1 MKKQKGLTMR
11 IQKMLSALTA
21 CCLGAT
27 AMVSMPMQVNA
38 ADETLTFDFQ
48 CAGANSIT
56 LTAEAVAQGDVTLP
70 ISIYITEN
78 PGVNAISLKM
88 QINDGQEAED
98 GSLGNYGITMVD
110 GDFASPYCFDSVC
123 EGDANLALSAI
134 FTSEKM
140 NIGWIYTF
148 DQTLNADA
156 YAEAGTTSWD
166 SSVSWATQ
174 YAFAEASLV
183 IPQGIAPGTYVLDV
197 RREKYVNALSTDDNV
212 FYSQTRCKA
221 AGVEGALEYNTV
233 PFTVIVEEEG
243 VTETTTTETTTESTT
258 TETTTTETT
267 TTETTTTETTTTET
281 TTTESGY
288 GETTTESVP
297 AETFPAE
304 VLPDGSDAY
313 ADLLAGEDFTYI
325 FGNVA
330 GTPGSTVKMPV
341 YIYNDPG
348 TAGAM
353 YYIDYDAALQ
363 DAAITQGTAYRISMQ
378 CNANSNP
385 LAVVWATG
393 DGGNM
398 TAKDGAVFVYLSFTI
413 PEDAAV
419 GTTYQVGTAA
429 GKDENTP
436 TEVNNTDGVALDL
449 KSVNGTITVV
459 AAEDEVALNYDRYS
473 FAGVGDSV
481 ALELLNAAEGEVQWY
496 TSDPAVAS
504 VVASGNMAV
513 VTAETTGNCQVFAVY
528 NGVTYVCEIRGGLF
542 GDVDANGKIDSSD
555 AILILKEYNSKT
567 IMGVDFLTEAERLVA
582 DVTGEGIVD
591 TQDAIPVLT
600 YYTIES
606 IIGDDASWFELTGN
620 PNAPDAP

>member
-1 MKKQKGLTMR
+1 MR

-21 CCLGAT
+21 CCLGVT
-27 AMVSMPMQVNA
+27 AMAAMPMQVNA
-38 ADETLTFDFQ
+38 ADAVLTFDIQ
-48 CAGANSIT
+48 CAGSNSIT
-56 LTAEAVAQGDVTLP
+56 LGPDALAETDMVMP
-70 ISIYITEN
+70 ISIYVSEN
-78 PGVNAISLKM
+78 PGVNAISLKL

-98 GSLGNYGITMVD
+98 GSLGNYGFTMTD
-110 GDFASPYCFDSVC
+110 GAYASPYCFDSMG
-123 EGDANLALSAI
+123 EGDADVALSAI
-134 FTSEKM
+134 FTSDKM
-140 NIGWIYTF
+140 NIGWIYSA
-148 DQTLNADA
+148 DQTVNADA
-156 YAEAGTTSWD
+156 YAEPGTTAWD
-166 SSVSWATQ
+166 PTVSWV
-174 YAFAEASLV
+174 YENAFVTANLV
-183 IPQGIAPGTYVLDV
+183 IPQGTPAGTYVLDV
-197 RREKYVNALSTDDNV
+197 RREKYVNALSTEDNV
-212 FYSQTRCKA
+212 FYSQSRCKA
-221 AGVEGALEYNTV
+221 AGVEGALEYDTV
-233 PFTVIVEEEG
+233 PFTVIIEEAG
-243 VTETTTTETTTESTT
+243 VTETT

-267 TTETTTTETTTTET
+267 TTETTTTETTTTETTLDTTTTESQVTTTET

-325 FGNVA
+325 YGNVA

-348 TAGAM
+348 TAGAQF
-353 YYIDYDAALQ
+353 YIDYDAALT
-363 DAAITQGTAYRISMQ
+363 APAITQGNAYRISMQ
-378 CNANSNP
+378 CNPNNNP
-385 LAVVWATG
+385 MAVVWATG
-393 DGGNM
+393 DGSNM
-398 TAKDGAVFVYLSFTI
+398 TANNGAVFVYLTFTI

-436 TEVNNTDGVALDL
+436 TEINNTDGVALDM

-481 ALELLNAAEGEVQWY
+481 ALELLNAAEGEVEWF
-496 TSDPAVAS
+496 TTDPEVAS
-504 VVASGNMAV
+504 VVAAGNMAL
-513 VTAETTGNCQVFAVY
+513 VTAETTGNCRIVAVY
-528 NGVTYVCEIRGGLF
+528 NGVSYVCEIRGGLF
-542 GDVDANGKIDSSD
+542 GDVDANGRIDSSD

-582 DVTGEGIVD
+582 DVTGDGIVD

-606 IIGDDASWFELTGN
+606 ILGEKASWFELTGN